1 MKERLTFGMLGQVFI
16 FSVWQFYCPRRPVPF
31 SNRVCGARN
40 TLAFI
45 AAGRRTGADYQKLCK
60 IYSNAD
66 GLNCSGIYGLT

>member
-45 AAGRRTGADYQKLCK
+45 AAGRRGEIIK
-60 IYSNAD
+60 
-66 GLNCSGIYGLT
+66 NCAKFIQMLMASIAAEFMG